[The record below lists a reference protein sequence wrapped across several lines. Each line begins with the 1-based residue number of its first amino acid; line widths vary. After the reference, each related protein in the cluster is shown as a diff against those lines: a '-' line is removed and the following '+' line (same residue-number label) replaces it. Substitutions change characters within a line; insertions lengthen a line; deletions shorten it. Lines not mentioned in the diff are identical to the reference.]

1 VAKAKTVRKT
11 ASKKTA
17 AKKKRG
23 ASTKRKKPAAYK
35 NLAEVRRKIDDLDD
49 VIVPLL
55 CERHHTVTRAAPFK
69 PSVKGVVIVSRVEQI
84 ISRVRRAAKTLGTNP
99 DAIEAVYR
107 TMIDAFT
114 KDEQRRWK
122 EINK

>member
-1 VAKAKTVRKT
+1 MAKAKTVRKT

-17 AKKKRG
+17 TKKRG

-35 NLAEVRRKIDDLDD
+35 SLADVRRKIDDLDD

-69 PSVKGVVIVSRVEQI
+69 PSVKGVVIVSRVEKI

-107 TMIDAFT
+107 TMIDVFT